1 MMDEQILK
9 GKCLYT
15 PGGAAREYAAVGCNF
30 YRGCPFQCSYCYNR
44 KGLTAKV
51 NGLSYAL
58 LEDSFTKSSHRP
70 KKYQDMIPTDYALT
84 VFKGEVEKWLDHLLQ
99 HGIFFSF
106 STDPLS
112 SDTAELTT
120 KAAFY
125 AAQKGINVKILTKN
139 AGATSAIFR
148 PLLNNKFNSHIA
160 IGFTL
165 TGRDDIEPYA
175 PSNAQRIETLK
186 LLHQWGL
193 KTFVSIEPIV
203 DFDSS
208 WKMIEE
214 TAGIADQ
221 FLIGLMSNRKANGFE
236 PYDISQCNAFLH
248 KTALLAMDKGMK
260 VYWKESI
267 RAFADSPFNQE
278 HVFNNNAFSV
288 DKNWDLF
295 TNKRVPIFSFENWQ

>member
-1 MMDEQILK
+1 MMNEKILN

-44 KGLTAKV
+44 KGLTSKV
-51 NGLSYAL
+51 NGLPYAL
-58 LEDSFTKSSHRP
+58 LEDAFTKPSRRP
-70 KKYQDMIPTDYALT
+70 KKYQDMSATDYALT
-84 VFKGEVEKWLDHLLQ
+84 VFKGEVEKWLDHLLK

-112 SDTAELTT
+112 PDAALLTT
-120 KAAFY
+120 SAAFY

-139 AGATSAIFR
+139 AGATSTIFR
-148 PLLNNKFNSHIA
+148 PFLNNKFNSHIA

-214 TAGIADQ
+214 TSGYADQ
-221 FLIGLMSNRKANGFE
+221 HLIGLMSNRKANGFE
-236 PYDISQCNAFLH
+236 PYDMNQCNTFLY
-248 KTALLAMDKGMK
+248 KTALLAMDIGMN

-267 RAFADSPFNQE
+267 RKFADGAFNNE
-278 HVFNNNAFSV
+278 HVFGNKAFSV
-288 DKNWDLF
+288 DKDWSLF
-295 TNKRVPIFSFENWQ
+295 TQK

>member
-1 MMDEQILK
+1 MEELILN

-44 KGLTAKV
+44 KGLTCKV
-51 NGLSYAL
+51 NGLPYAQ
-58 LEDSFTKSSHRP
+58 LEDSFAKLSNRP
-70 KKYQDMIPTDYALT
+70 KKYRDMSAEDYALT
-84 VFKGEVEKWLDHLLQ
+84 VFKREVDKWLRHLLE

-112 SDTAELTT
+112 PDTASLTV
-120 KAAFY
+120 KSAFY
-125 AAQKGINVKILTKN
+125 AAQKGIHVKVLTKN

-148 PLLNNKFNSHIA
+148 PFLNNSYNSRIA

-165 TGRDDIEPYA
+165 TGRDDIEPHA
-175 PSNAQRIETLK
+175 PGNAERIETLK

-208 WKMIEE
+208 MRMIEA
-214 TAGIADQ
+214 TAGFADQ
-221 FLIGLMSNRKANGFE
+221 HLIGLMSSRKANGFD
-236 PYDISQCNAFLH
+236 PYDGKACDAFLH
-248 KTALLAMDKGMK
+248 KTALLAIDKGMK

-267 RAFADSPFNQE
+267 RKFAGSDFNNE
-278 HVFNNNAFSV
+278 HVFGNKVFSV
-288 DKNWDLF
+288 GRDWSLF
-295 TNKRVPIFSFENWQ
+295 TGK

>member
-1 MMDEQILK
+1 MS
-9 GKCLYT
+9 
-15 PGGAAREYAAVGCNF
+15 A
-30 YRGCPFQCSYCYNR
+30 
-44 KGLTAKV
+44 
-51 NGLSYAL
+51 
-58 LEDSFTKSSHRP
+58 
-70 KKYQDMIPTDYALT
+70 TDYALT

-148 PLLNNKFNSHIA
+148 PFLNNKFNSHIA

-165 TGRDDIEPYA
+165 TGRDDIEPNA
-175 PSNAQRIETLK
+175 PSNAERIETLK

-214 TAGIADQ
+214 TAGYADQ
-221 FLIGLMSNRKANGFE
+221 HLIGLMSNRKANGFE
-236 PYDISQCNAFLH
+236 PYDMNQCYPFLY

-267 RAFADSPFNQE
+267 RKFADCPFNQE
-278 HVFNNNAFSV
+278 HVFNNNVFSV
-288 DKNWDLF
+288 DKDWSLF
-295 TNKRVPIFSFENWQ
+295 SKR

>member
-1 MMDEQILK
+1 MMNEKILN

-44 KGLTAKV
+44 KGLTSKV
-51 NGLSYAL
+51 NGLPYAL
-58 LEDSFTKSSHRP
+58 LEDAFTKPSRRP
-70 KKYQDMIPTDYALT
+70 KKYQDMSATDYALT
-84 VFKGEVEKWLDHLLQ
+84 VFKGEVEKWLDHLLK

-112 SDTAELTT
+112 PDAAMLTT
-120 KAAFY
+120 SAAFY
-125 AAQKGINVKILTKN
+125 AAQKGVNVKILTKN
-139 AGATSAIFR
+139 AGATSTIFR
-148 PLLNNKFNSHIA
+148 PFLNNKFNSHIA
-160 IGFTL
+160 
-165 TGRDDIEPYA
+165 
-175 PSNAQRIETLK
+175 K

-214 TAGIADQ
+214 TAGYADQ
-221 FLIGLMSNRKANGFE
+221 HLIGLMSSRKANGFE
-236 PYDISQCNAFLH
+236 PYDMNQCNTFLY

-260 VYWKESI
+260 IYWKESI
-267 RAFADSPFNQE
+267 RKFADSSFNQE
-278 HVFNNNAFSV
+278 YVFNNKAFVV
-288 DKNWDLF
+288 DKDYNLML
-295 TNKRVPIFSFENWQ
+295 

>member
-1 MMDEQILK
+1 MEEVILN

-30 YRGCPFQCSYCYNR
+30 YRGCSFQCNYCYNR

-51 NGLSYAL
+51 NGLPYAK
-58 LEDSFTKSSHRP
+58 LEDSFTKLSNRSR
-70 KKYQDMIPTDYALT
+70 KYRDMESIDYVLT
-84 VFKGEVEKWLDHLLQ
+84 IFKREVDKWFDHLIKY
-99 HGIFFSF
+99 GIFFSF

-112 SDTAELTT
+112 PQTSALTI

-125 AAQKGINVKILTKN
+125 AASKGINVKILTKN

-148 PLLNNKFNSHIA
+148 PFLNNSFNSHLA

-165 TGRDDIEPYA
+165 TGRDDVEPHA
-175 PSNAQRIETLK
+175 PSNAERIETLK

-208 WKMIEE
+208 MRMIEA
-214 TAGIADQ
+214 TAGFADQ
-221 FLIGLMSNRKANGFE
+221 HLIGLMSNRKANGFE
-236 PYDISQCNAFLH
+236 PYDGKACDAFLH
-248 KTALLAMDKGMK
+248 KTALLAIDKGMK

-267 RAFADSPFNQE
+267 RKFADGAFNNE
-278 HVFNNNAFSV
+278 HVFGNKAFSV
-288 DKNWDLF
+288 EKDWSLF
-295 TNKRVPIFSFENWQ
+295 TQK

>member
-1 MMDEQILK
+1 MMNEKILK

-58 LEDSFTKSSHRP
+58 LEDGFSKPSHRP
-70 KKYQDMIPTDYALT
+70 KKYQDMVATDYALT

-99 HGIFFSF
+99 YGIFFSF

-112 SDTAELTT
+112 PDAVMLTT
-120 KAAFY
+120 SAAFY
-125 AAQKGINVKILTKN
+125 AAQKGIDVKILTKN

-148 PLLNNKFNSHIA
+148 PFMNNKFNSHIA

-175 PSNAQRIETLK
+175 PGNAQRIETLK

-214 TAGIADQ
+214 TAGYADQ
-221 FLIGLMSNRKANGFE
+221 HLIGLMSNRKANGFE
-236 PYDISQCNAFLH
+236 PYELSQCNAFLH

-267 RAFADSPFNQE
+267 RNFADSPFNME
-278 HVFNNNAFSV
+278 HVFNNKAFSV
-288 DKNWDLF
+288 DKDWSLF
-295 TNKRVPIFSFENWQ
+295 TK